1 MLSQWQFCWYWLH
14 WRLSNHW
21 SHDCLFNRVFR
32 CRSKKTSKLCVT
44 GLCVGNSPVTGE
56 FPAQMASDTENV
68 SVFMTSSCF
77 GQAVTALL
85 SWPFSWSGCFH
96 KVWPVICLRRVLFHR
111 QFCYC
116 NWNPMRIWFAL
127 TVFLGSISLQYFAH
141 AMTVEMLCHVQNFV
155 MITALKLG
163 WGHIEIPLNYGRKL
177 FVTWA
182 PVVVRGELGWWVSTC
197 TCRDTGNKMVL

>member
-1 MLSQWQFCWYWLH
+1 MTVLLILVALEVVKSLVSRLFIQPCIQVQIKESIKALCYWP
-14 WRLSNHW
+14 
-21 SHDCLFNRVFR
+21 
-32 CRSKKTSKLCVT
+32 LC
-44 GLCVGNSPVTGE
+44 GE
-56 FPAQMASDTENV
+56 FTGDRWIPHTNGQWHGKCFR
-68 SVFMTSSCF
+68 FMTSSCF

-96 KVWPVICLRRVLFHR
+96 KVWPVICFRRVLFHR

-155 MITALKLG
+155 MITALGFG
-163 WGHIEIPLNYGRKL
+163 WG
-177 FVTWA
+177 TWKFHWIM
-182 PVVVRGELGWWVSTC
+182 VENCLWHEHLLLSEVS
-197 TCRDTGNKMVL
+197 